1 MPWNLIV
8 VTPYMQYLRCAEIRK
23 YKDLIAETGWGYSA
37 YLDYIFYAEKRWEYR
52 GEG

>member
-8 VTPYMQYLRCAEIRK
+8 VTPYMMYERCAVNRE

-37 YLDYIFYAEKRWEYR
+37 YLDYTFYAEKRWALREA
-52 GEG
+52 